1 MKCVSTCVNH
11 SLVARS
17 VKAATARGLR
27 FFCEGDPKNIVPKWF
42 YLIVLLWTEESCTTL
57 DGSNPMKNGINH
69 LWTGGGFL
77 PSTVNHVCICLHQLH
92 SIARFKIR
100 QFQNGSLEFGLHG
113 WYSFFLAKDTKRA
126 GWHCVVIASHPNFWP
141 AHQSDQRWNSPW
153 FMNPQ
158 SAFDSR
164 LMLTLCTFK
173 FKWLVLYLSYWVLS
187 IFLHLVTY
195 DVLLCPLLSLK
206 SIFIPNHFSRS

>member
-1 MKCVSTCVNH
+1 MKCMSTCVNH

-77 PSTVNHVCICLHQLH
+77 PSTVNHVCICLHQLPD
-92 SIARFKIR
+92 SKLGNFKMARWNSVYMDGIAFSWPKTR
-100 QFQNGSLEFGLHG
+100 
-113 WYSFFLAKDTKRA
+113 RA
-126 GWHCVVIASHPNFWP
+126 GWHCVVIASHPNCWP